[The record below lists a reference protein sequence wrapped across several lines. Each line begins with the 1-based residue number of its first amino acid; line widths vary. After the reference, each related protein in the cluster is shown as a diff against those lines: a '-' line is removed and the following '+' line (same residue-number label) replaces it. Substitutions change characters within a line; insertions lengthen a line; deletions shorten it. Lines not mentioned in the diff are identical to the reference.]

1 MATDHRKRQEQNI
14 GDNPTSHKLR
24 ASTTDNQSKNL
35 GAGNLLGLKGYIF
48 SLSLSVNF
56 RAFS

>member
-24 ASTTDNQSKNL
+24 ASTTDIQSKNL
-35 GAGNLLGLKGYIF
+35 GREIFLG
-48 SLSLSVNF
+48 
-56 RAFS
+56 